1 MAAENQLL
9 LDKRWRHYR
18 EPALLAA
25 SAGAIDT
32 ISFITL
38 FGLFTAHVTGNLVV
52 VGAFLAGENE
62 GIVIK
67 LLAIPVFMISVAF
80 TTLIIKTRKCIT
92 PTFLVGL
99 FMSEVF
105 LLLLFAWL
113 YVVTFCWQPDGLTTL
128 VTGMT
133 GVMGMGVRNATSR
146 LLLSITSPSTMM
158 TGNVTQLTIDIINY
172 FQIPSTENHTKLIK
186 SGSSVIGFLAG
197 AGLGTLGYILMGF
210 FSVLIPVIMI
220 VAVIYKEVSYVL
232 IMRK

>member
-1 MAAENQLL
+1 
-9 LDKRWRHYR
+9 
-18 EPALLAA
+18 
-25 SAGAIDT
+25 
-32 ISFITL
+32 
-38 FGLFTAHVTGNLVV
+38 
-52 VGAFLAGENE
+52 
-62 GIVIK
+62 
-67 LLAIPVFMISVAF
+67 
-80 TTLIIKTRKCIT
+80 
-92 PTFLVGL
+92 
-99 FMSEVF
+99 
-105 LLLLFAWL
+105 
-113 YVVTFCWQPDGLTTL
+113 
-128 VTGMT
+128 
-133 GVMGMGVRNATSR
+133 MGMGVRNATSR

>member
-1 MAAENQLL
+1 MWSPFAEQS
-9 LDKRWRHYR
+9 Y
-18 EPALLAA
+18 
-25 SAGAIDT
+25 
-32 ISFITL
+32 
-38 FGLFTAHVTGNLVV
+38 
-52 VGAFLAGENE
+52 
-62 GIVIK
+62 
-67 LLAIPVFMISVAF
+67 
-80 TTLIIKTRKCIT
+80 
-92 PTFLVGL
+92 
-99 FMSEVF
+99 
-105 LLLLFAWL
+105 
-113 YVVTFCWQPDGLTTL
+113 GLTTL